1 MAKFDHET
9 PLGKLEIGFAKI
21 EHAQIKL
28 HDFEFEGRPL
38 HCLYVEFHLLKK
50 TIWRKGYVDLAIDR
64 EHHLSDQA
72 LEDRLVVIVRDLF
85 LQWWAVNADRA
96 KRAVLL
102 SERKWLLSNIE
113 CVRNALAKNRAALD
127 NIGLRPTSLSVQ
139 DPATTNETPWRPR
152 PHQSGYFSPM
162 TQFRH
167 KTPLGCLDMRFR
179 DARLAHIFLNN
190 FIFEGQ
196 AYRRFNVGLER
207 IEETW
212 YTYTMIG
219 LEDGQ
224 GHYLT
229 DGVVAK
235 RLAKVIVDLFL
246 QWWPEAAAKVR
257 RKALNKAREQLQGRL
272 DTYQAAL
279 DNLDRQIAALPEPI
293 GDADVVDDVVTQ
305 LLELA

>member
-1 MAKFDHET
+1 
-9 PLGKLEIGFAKI
+9 
-21 EHAQIKL
+21 
-28 HDFEFEGRPL
+28 
-38 HCLYVEFHLLKK
+38 
-50 TIWRKGYVDLAIDR
+50 
-64 EHHLSDQA
+64 
-72 LEDRLVVIVRDLF
+72 
-85 LQWWAVNADRA
+85 
-96 KRAVLL
+96 
-102 SERKWLLSNIE
+102 
-113 CVRNALAKNRAALD
+113 
-127 NIGLRPTSLSVQ
+127 
-139 DPATTNETPWRPR
+139 
-152 PHQSGYFSPM
+152 
-162 TQFRH
+162 
-167 KTPLGCLDMRFR
+167 MRFR